1 MRFIFLAF
9 IVGFIIG
16 NFSANAASLP
26 QTSITL
32 KNPQGR
38 CAVQVAVW
46 LSPSCA
52 HCAGYFSD
60 EIPKITGLPGF
71 CMDLH
76 FFPHLYLLDMP
87 IAVLIWSQ
95 GPENAYRIA
104 ELFYKGQNEWLS
116 SSSSRDKVDDS
127 RRVDDLNDYLNSIK
141 NNPSFQKIKDY
152 LDPRDPYLY
161 VKIFALRHFSIEHL
175 GKYLPKG
182 KAIDTNLS
190 LALLKGLPIKDGKV
204 VNFSP
209 VFTKNGDLIPD
220 SQLQR
225 GILTKDIAEKMLQ
238 TAATLPNKNV
248 EQHLPPAPKNA
259 PPKKTIKKSQPKKIE
274 IKPEDK
280 DIQDADADDV
290 HMQDADDDSEMHDA
304 DENDD
309 DLDDEPEEEFPEPED
324 EDWEE
329 EENDGDN
336 HLDGIVEESI
346 DND

>member
-1 MRFIFLAF
+1 MRFIFLTF
-9 IVGFIIG
+9 IVGVICSS
-16 NFSANAASLP
+16 FSANAASSP
-26 QTSITL
+26 KTSITL
-32 KNPQGR
+32 KNPQGT
-38 CAVQVAVW
+38 CKVQVAAW

-71 CMDLH
+71 CLDLH
-76 FFPHLYLLDMP
+76 FFPHLYPLDMP

-127 RRVDDLNDYLNSIK
+127 RRVDDLNEYLNSIK

-161 VKIFALRHFSIEHL
+161 VKIFALRHFSVEHL
-175 GKYLPKG
+175 EKYLPKG

-190 LALLKGLPIKDGKV
+190 LALLKDLPIKDGEV
-204 VNFSP
+204 VKFSP
-209 VFTKNGDLIPD
+209 AFTIAGNLIPD
-220 SQLQR
+220 SQLER
-225 GILTKDIAEKMLQ
+225 GILTKDIAGKMLQ
-238 TAATLPNKNV
+238 TAATLPNNNV
-248 EQHLPPAPKNA
+248 AQPLPPAA
-259 PPKKTIKKSQPKKIE
+259 VKKSQPKKIE

-280 DIQDADADDV
+280 DIQDADGDV
-290 HMQDADDDSEMHDA
+290 HMQDTDDSEMQDADA

-309 DLDDEPEEEFPEPED
+309 NDPEEEFPEN

-329 EENDGDN
+329 EENDSDDQ
-336 HLDGIVEESI
+336 LDEII
-346 DND
+346 DEATS

>member
-26 QTSITL
+26 KTSITL

-141 NNPSFQKIKDY
+141 NNKSFQKIKDY
-152 LDPRDPYLY
+152 LDPKDPYLY

-190 LALLKGLPIKDGKV
+190 LALLKGLPIKDGKAG
-204 VNFSP
+204 NFSP
-209 VFTKNGDLIPD
+209 AFTKAGKLMPD
-220 SQLQR
+220 AQLHR
-225 GILTKDIAEKMLQ
+225 GILTKEVAEKMLQ
-238 TAATLPNKNV
+238 AAATLPNNNV
-248 EQHLPPAPKNA
+248 SQPVPPASKST
-259 PPKKTIKKSQPKKIE
+259 PPKKTAVKKPQPKKIE
-274 IKPEDK
+274 IKPDDN
-280 DIQDADADDV
+280 DIQDADGDDSE
-290 HMQDADDDSEMHDA
+290 MQDADELDDLDDNPDNFDDEED
-304 DENDD
+304 DDWEDTDEDEENDD
-309 DLDDEPEEEFPEPED
+309 DQ
-324 EDWEE
+324 
-329 EENDGDN
+329 
-336 HLDGIVEESI
+336 LDGIINESI